1 MFDFTEERHGDVL
14 VMAITGELMGGD
26 EAKTFQE
33 RIYRAIEEENVTV
46 VADLKGV
53 IWMNSS
59 GLGML
64 MGGLTTLRSSG
75 GDLRLAVVPDRV
87 RRPITVTKLDRVL
100 TMFDSVAEAVQSFDE
115 GG

>member
-1 MFDFTEERHGDVL
+1 
-14 VMAITGELMGGD
+14 MGGD
-26 EAKTFQE
+26 EAKSFQA
-33 RIYRAIEEENVTV
+33 RVFRAIEEEHVKV
-46 VADLKGV
+46 VANLKDV
-53 IWMNSS
+53 SWMNSS

-75 GDLRLAVVPDRV
+75 GDLRLAHVPDRV

-100 TMFDSVAEAVQSFDE
+100 TMFDSVDEAVQSFVE